1 MISLIDVKYDHG
13 YKEKLLDGL
22 SFEIKKGE
30 IVAIVGGN
38 GCGKSTLLKLINGE
52 DTPDSGT
59 IAISQDMKVM
69 AKLEQIPERLEDNI
83 TVQDVIMPDVY
94 NAQQE
99 LEAASLEFANP
110 DANMKKV
117 EERYNRALNHL
128 EEVSNNIA
136 HKISTAKQKLNITD
150 DMLNRHYN
158 VLSGGEKT
166 RVNICTIMSKD
177 PEVLLLDE
185 PTNHLDFEALAELE
199 TFVKNCGKT
208 VVVVSHDRYFID
220 KVADKTVLIEN
231 GKAYVTNG
239 GYTKFLEENKLRKE
253 KEEQDYINQQN
264 EINRLEE
271 AAKKLRAFGRIGDNE
286 NFFKRAKAIEGRI
299 EKMDTL
305 DKPKEAQKINLDFS
319 VQGKAGNDIIKF
331 KGLTIGFADKI
342 ILNDLYFNLYHSDR
356 ICIIGKNGAGKSTL
370 IHTLMN
376 AVEEKEIPGY
386 ISGDIKIGGNI
397 SIGYIPQ
404 EIHFDNE
411 SETVIDNFREAFTGE
426 ETRLRATL
434 VHFGFRGETIFKPI
448 GKLSGGEKVRL
459 LLAKIIQSKCNIL
472 IFDEPTNHIDAETRN
487 TLESAL
493 LEYKGTIIFVSHDRY
508 FINKIATSVAL
519 LEDGK
524 IHRYVG
530 NYDDFTHQL
539 EKDKENKE
547 SLDNEKEKS
556 KFNSKKINNSFKD
569 WK

>member
-38 GCGKSTLLKLINGE
+38 GCGKSTLLKLLNGE
-52 DTPDSGT
+52 DSPDEGS

-69 AKLEQIPERLEDNI
+69 AKLEQIPEKLDDWI
-83 TVQDVIMPDVY
+83 TVKDVIMPEVY
-94 NAQQE
+94 NAQKE
-99 LEAASLEFANP
+99 LEAASLEFADPNA
-110 DANMKKV
+110 DMKKV
-117 EERYNRALNHL
+117 EKRYNRALENL
-128 EEVSNNIA
+128 EEVSQNIA
-136 HKISTAKQKLNITD
+136 HKISTARQKLNITD
-150 DMLNRHYN
+150 DMLDREYN

-166 RVNICTIMSKD
+166 RVNLCTIMSKD

-185 PTNHLDFEALAELE
+185 PTNHLDFEALSELE
-199 TFVKNCGKT
+199 TFVKSCGKT

-239 GYTKFLEENKLRKE
+239 GYTKFLEENRLRKE

-271 AAKKLRAFGRIGDNE
+271 AAKKLRSFGRIGDNE

-305 DKPKEAQKINLDFS
+305 ERPKEAKKINLDFS
-319 VQGKAGNDIIKF
+319 VSGKAGNDIIKF
-331 KGLTIGFADKI
+331 SGLTIGFGDKI
-342 ILNDLYFNLYHSDR
+342 ILDDLDFNLYHSDR

-370 IHTLMN
+370 IHAIMN
-376 AVEEKEIPGY
+376 AVNEKEISGY
-386 ISGDIKIGGNI
+386 IDGDIKVGGNI

-404 EIHFDNE
+404 EIHFEDE
-411 SETVIDNFREAFTGE
+411 SQTVIDNFRVAFTGE

-434 VHFGFRGETIFKPI
+434 VHFGFQGETIFKPI

-472 IFDEPTNHIDAETRN
+472 IFDEPTNHIDADTRN
-487 TLESAL
+487 TLEQAL

-508 FINKIATSVAL
+508 FINKIATSVAV
-519 LEDGK
+519 LENGK

-530 NYDDFTHQL
+530 NYDDYVIQT
-539 EKDKENKE
+539 EKDKQNKLKAE
-547 SLDNEKEKS
+547 LDKEKN
-556 KFNSKKINNSFKD
+556 KYNKKTKGDFTD

>member
-38 GCGKSTLLKLINGE
+38 GCGKSTLLKLLNGE
-52 DTPDSGT
+52 DSPDEGS

-69 AKLEQIPERLEDNI
+69 AKLEQIPEKLDDWI
-83 TVQDVIMPDVY
+83 TVQDVIMPEVY
-94 NAQQE
+94 NAQKE

-110 DANMKKV
+110 DADMKKV
-117 EERYNRALNHL
+117 EKRYNRALENL
-128 EEVSNNIA
+128 EEVSQNIA
-136 HKISTAKQKLNITD
+136 HKISTARQKLNITD
-150 DMLNRHYN
+150 DMLDREYN

-166 RVNICTIMSKD
+166 RVNLCTIMSKD

-185 PTNHLDFEALAELE
+185 PTNHLDFEALSELE

-239 GYTKFLEENKLRKE
+239 GYTKFLEENKIRKE

-305 DKPKEAQKINLDFS
+305 ERPKEANKINLDFS
-319 VQGKAGNDIIKF
+319 ISGKAGNDIIKF
-331 KGLTIGFADKI
+331 SGLTVGFGDKI
-342 ILNDLYFNLYHSDR
+342 ILDNLDFNLYHSDR

-370 IHTLMN
+370 IHAIMN
-376 AVEEKEIPGY
+376 AVNEKEIPGY
-386 ISGDIKIGGNI
+386 LAGDIKIGGNI

-404 EIHFDNE
+404 EIHFEDE
-411 SETVIDNFREAFTGE
+411 SQTVIDNFRTAFNGE

-434 VHFGFRGETIFKPI
+434 VHFGFQGETIFKPI

-472 IFDEPTNHIDAETRN
+472 IFDEPTNHIDADTRN
-487 TLESAL
+487 TLEQAL

-508 FINKIATSVAL
+508 FINKIATSVAV
-519 LEDGK
+519 LENGK

-530 NYDDFTHQL
+530 NYDDYIMQI
-539 EKDKENKE
+539 EKDKLNQQRVAQE
-547 SLDNEKEKS
+547 LEKS
-556 KFNSKKINNSFKD
+556 KINSIKAKNNFSD

>member
-52 DTPDSGT
+52 DTPDEGT

-69 AKLEQIPERLEDNI
+69 AKLEQIPEKLDDWV
-83 TVQDVIMPDVY
+83 TVQDVIMPEVY
-94 NAQQE
+94 DAQKE
-99 LEAASLEFANP
+99 LEAASLEFSNP
-110 DANMKKV
+110 DADMKKV
-117 EERYNRALNHL
+117 EKRYNRALENL
-128 EEVSNNIA
+128 EEVSQNIA

-150 DMLNRHYN
+150 DMLDREYN

-166 RVNICTIMSKD
+166 RVNLCTIMSKD

-185 PTNHLDFEALAELE
+185 PTNHLDFEALSELE

-220 KVADKTVLIEN
+220 KVANKTVLIEN

-239 GYTKFLEENKLRKE
+239 GYTKFLEENRLRKE

-271 AAKKLRAFGRIGDNE
+271 AAKKLRSFGRIGDNE

-305 DKPKEAQKINLDFS
+305 ERPKEAKKINLDFS
-319 VQGKAGNDIIKF
+319 VKGKAGNDIVKF
-331 KGLTIGFADKI
+331 SGLTIGFGDKI
-342 ILNDLYFNLYHSDR
+342 ILDDLDFNLYHSDR

-376 AVEEKEIPGY
+376 AVDEKEIDGY
-386 ISGDIKIGGNI
+386 ISGDIKLGGNI

-404 EIHFDNE
+404 EIHFDDE
-411 SETVIDNFREAFTGE
+411 SQSVIDNFREVFSGE

-434 VHFGFRGETIFKPI
+434 VHFGFQGETIFKPI

-459 LLAKIIQSKCNIL
+459 LLAKIIQTKCNIL
-472 IFDEPTNHIDAETRN
+472 IFDEPTNHIDADTRN
-487 TLESAL
+487 TLEQAL

-519 LEDGK
+519 LENGK

-530 NYDDFTHQL
+530 NYDDYVFQL

-547 SLDNEKEKS
+547 KQENEKLQM
-556 KFNSKKINNSFKD
+556 NNKKAKNNFSD

>member
-38 GCGKSTLLKLINGE
+38 GCGKSTLLKLLNGE
-52 DTPDSGT
+52 DSPDEGS

-69 AKLEQIPERLEDNI
+69 AKLEQIPEKLDDWI
-83 TVQDVIMPDVY
+83 TVKDVIMPEVY
-94 NAQQE
+94 NAQKE
-99 LEAASLEFANP
+99 LEAASLEFADPNA
-110 DANMKKV
+110 DMKKV
-117 EERYNRALNHL
+117 EKRYNRALENL
-128 EEVSNNIA
+128 EEVSQNIA
-136 HKISTAKQKLNITD
+136 HKISTARQKLNITD
-150 DMLNRHYN
+150 DMLDREYN

-166 RVNICTIMSKD
+166 RVNLCTIMSKD

-185 PTNHLDFEALAELE
+185 PTNHLDFEALSELE
-199 TFVKNCGKT
+199 TFVKSCGKT

-231 GKAYVTNG
+231 GKAYVTYG

-305 DKPKEAQKINLDFS
+305 DRPQEKQKINLDFS
-319 VQGKAGNDIIKF
+319 VKGKAGNDIIKF
-331 KGLTIGFADKI
+331 KNLTIGFGDKI
-342 ILNDLYFNLYHSDR
+342 ILDNLDFNLYHSDR

-370 IHTLMN
+370 IHTLMD
-376 AVEEKEIPGY
+376 AVNEKDIQGY

-404 EIHFDNE
+404 EIHFEDEQE
-411 SETVIDNFREAFTGE
+411 SVIDNFREAFTGE

-472 IFDEPTNHIDAETRN
+472 IFDEPTNHIDADTRN
-487 TLESAL
+487 TLEQAL
-493 LEYKGTIIFVSHDRY
+493 SEYKGTIIFVSHDRY

-547 SLDNEKEKS
+547 RLDNEKEKS

>member
-83 TVQDVIMPDVY
+83 TVQDVIMPEVY
-94 NAQQE
+94 SAQQE

-150 DMLNRHYN
+150 DMLGRHYN

-166 RVNICTIMSKD
+166 RVNLCTIMSKD

-208 VVVVSHDRYFID
+208 VIVVSHDRYFID

-305 DKPKEAQKINLDFS
+305 DKPKEAQKINLDFT

-342 ILNDLYFNLYHSDR
+342 ILNDLDFNLYHSDR

-376 AVEEKEIPGY
+376 AVEEKKIPGF

-547 SLDNEKEKS
+547 RLDNEKEKS

>member
-52 DTPDSGT
+52 DNPDEGT
-59 IAISQDMKVM
+59 IAISQDMKIM
-69 AKLEQIPERLEDNI
+69 AKLEQIPEMLDDWI
-83 TVQDVIMPDVY
+83 TVQDVIMPEVY
-94 NAQQE
+94 NAQKE

-110 DANMKKV
+110 DADMKKV
-117 EERYNRALNHL
+117 EKRYNRALENL

-136 HKISTAKQKLNITD
+136 HKISTARQKLNISD
-150 DMLNRHYN
+150 DMLNRQYN

-166 RVNICTIMSKD
+166 RVNLCTIMSKD

-199 TFVKNCGKT
+199 NFVKTRGKT

-220 KVADKTVLIEN
+220 KVANKTVLIEN
-231 GKAYVTNG
+231 GKAYVTYG

-305 DKPKEAQKINLDFS
+305 DRPQEKQKINLDFS
-319 VQGKAGNDIIKF
+319 VKGKAGNDIIKF
-331 KGLTIGFADKI
+331 KNLTIGFGDKI
-342 ILNDLYFNLYHSDR
+342 ILDNLDFNLYHSDR

-370 IHTLMN
+370 IHTLMD
-376 AVEEKEIPGY
+376 AVNEKDIQGY

-404 EIHFDNE
+404 EIHFEDEQE
-411 SETVIDNFREAFTGE
+411 SVIDNFTGE

-434 VHFGFRGETIFKPI
+434 VHFGFKGETIFKPI

-472 IFDEPTNHIDAETRN
+472 IFDEPTNHIDADTRN
-487 TLESAL
+487 TLEQAL
-493 LEYKGTIIFVSHDRY
+493 SEYKGTIIFVSHDRY

-547 SLDNEKEKS
+547 RLDNEKEKS

>member
-166 RVNICTIMSKD
+166 RVNLCTIMSKD

-331 KGLTIGFADKI
+331 KGLTIGFTDKI
-342 ILNDLYFNLYHSDR
+342 ILNDLDFNLYHSDR

-370 IHTLMN
+370 IHTLMY
-376 AVEEKEIPGY
+376 AVEEKEIPGF

-411 SETVIDNFREAFTGE
+411 NETVIDNFREAFTGE

-487 TLESAL
+487 TLEAAL

-547 SLDNEKEKS
+547 RLDNEKEKS
-556 KFNSKKINNSFKD
+556 KLNNKIINNSFKD

>member
-166 RVNICTIMSKD
+166 RVNLCTIMSKD

-331 KGLTIGFADKI
+331 KGLTIGFTDKI
-342 ILNDLYFNLYHSDR
+342 ILNDLDFNLYHSDR

-370 IHTLMN
+370 IHTLMY
-376 AVEEKEIPGY
+376 AVEEKEIPGF

-411 SETVIDNFREAFTGE
+411 NETVIDNFREAFSGE

-487 TLESAL
+487 TLEAAL

>member
-83 TVQDVIMPDVY
+83 TVQDVIMPEVY
-94 NAQQE
+94 SAQQE

-128 EEVSNNIA
+128 EEVSTNIA

-150 DMLNRHYN
+150 DMLDRKYN

-166 RVNICTIMSKD
+166 RVNLCTIMSKD

-185 PTNHLDFEALAELE
+185 PTNHLDFEALSELE
-199 TFVKNCGKT
+199 TFVKNCSKT
-208 VVVVSHDRYFID
+208 VIVVSHDRYFID

-239 GYTKFLEENKLRKE
+239 GYTKFLKENKFRKE

-305 DKPKEAQKINLDFS
+305 DRPKEAQKINLDFS
-319 VQGKAGNDIIKF
+319 VRGKAGNDIIKF
-331 KGLTIGFADKI
+331 KGLTIGFGNKI
-342 ILNDLYFNLYHSDR
+342 ILDDLDFNLYHSDR

-370 IHTLMN
+370 IHTLMD
-376 AVEEKEIPGY
+376 AVSDKEIPGY
-386 ISGDIKIGGNI
+386 ISGDIKVGGNI

-411 SETVIDNFREAFTGE
+411 EESVIDNFREAFSGE
-426 ETRLRATL
+426 ETRLRSTL
-434 VHFGFRGETIFKPI
+434 VHFGFMGDTIFKPI

-459 LLAKIIQSKCNIL
+459 LLAKIIQTKCNIL

-487 TLESAL
+487 TLENAL

-519 LEDGK
+519 LENGK

-530 NYDDFTHQL
+530 NYDDYIHQI
-539 EKDKENKE
+539 NKANEE
-547 SLDNEKEKS
+547 SSKIENEKK
-556 KFNSKKINNSFKD
+556 KAKLNSRKIDNSFNN

>member
-166 RVNICTIMSKD
+166 RVNLCTIMSKD

-342 ILNDLYFNLYHSDR
+342 ILNDLDFNLYHSDR

-370 IHTLMN
+370 IHTLMY
-376 AVEEKEIPGY
+376 AVEEKEIPGF

-411 SETVIDNFREAFTGE
+411 NETVIDNFREAFTGE

-487 TLESAL
+487 TLEAAL

-547 SLDNEKEKS
+547 RLDNEKEKS
-556 KFNSKKINNSFKD
+556 KLNNKIINNSFKD

>member
-13 YKEKLLDGL
+13 YREKLLDGL

-52 DTPDSGT
+52 DVPDSGT

-83 TVQDVIMPDVY
+83 TVQDVIMPEVY

-117 EERYNRALNHL
+117 EERYNRALNYL

-150 DMLNRHYN
+150 DMLDRHYN

-166 RVNICTIMSKD
+166 RVNLCTIMSKD

-199 TFVKNCGKT
+199 YFVKNCGKT

-231 GKAYVTNG
+231 GKAYVTIG

-305 DKPKEAQKINLDFS
+305 YKPKEAQKINLDFT

-342 ILNDLYFNLYHSDR
+342 ILDDLDFNLYHSDR

-376 AVEEKEIPGY
+376 AVEEKEIPGF

-411 SETVIDNFREAFTGE
+411 NETVIDEAFTGE

-524 IHRYVG
+524 IYRYVG

-539 EKDKENKE
+539 EKYKENKE
-547 SLDNEKEKS
+547 RLENEKEKT
-556 KFNSKKINNSFKD
+556 KLNNKKINNSFKD

>member
-13 YKEKLLDGL
+13 YREKLLDGL

-52 DTPDSGT
+52 DVPDSGT

-83 TVQDVIMPDVY
+83 TVQDVIMPEVY

-117 EERYNRALNHL
+117 EERYNRALNYL

-150 DMLNRHYN
+150 DMLDRHYN

-166 RVNICTIMSKD
+166 RVNLCTIMSKD

-199 TFVKNCGKT
+199 YFVKNCGKT

-231 GKAYVTNG
+231 GKAYVTIG

-305 DKPKEAQKINLDFS
+305 YKPKEAQKINLDFT

-342 ILNDLYFNLYHSDR
+342 ILDDLDFNLYHSDR

-376 AVEEKEIPGY
+376 AVEEKEIPGF

-524 IHRYVG
+524 IYRYVG

-539 EKDKENKE
+539 EKFKENKE
-547 SLDNEKEKS
+547 RLENEKEKT
-556 KFNSKKINNSFKD
+556 KLNNKKINNSFKD

>member
-13 YKEKLLDGL
+13 YREKLLDGL

-52 DTPDSGT
+52 DVPDSGT

-83 TVQDVIMPDVY
+83 TVQDVIMPEVY
-94 NAQQE
+94 SAQQE

-150 DMLNRHYN
+150 DMLDRHYN

-166 RVNICTIMSKD
+166 RVNLCTIMSKD

-199 TFVKNCGKT
+199 YFVKNCGKT

-231 GKAYVTNG
+231 GKAFVTIG

-305 DKPKEAQKINLDFS
+305 YKPKEAQKINLDFT

-342 ILNDLYFNLYHSDR
+342 ILDDLDFNLYHSDR

-376 AVEEKEIPGY
+376 AVEEKEIPGF

-524 IHRYVG
+524 IYRYVG

-539 EKDKENKE
+539 EKYKENKE
-547 SLDNEKEKS
+547 RLENEKEKT
-556 KFNSKKINNSFKD
+556 KLNNKKINNSFKD